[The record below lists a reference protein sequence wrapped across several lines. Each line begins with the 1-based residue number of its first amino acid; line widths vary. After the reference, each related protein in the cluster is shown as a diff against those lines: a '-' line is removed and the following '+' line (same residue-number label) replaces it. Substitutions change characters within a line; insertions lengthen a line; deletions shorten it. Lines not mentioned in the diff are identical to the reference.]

1 MQWALPV
8 APGSIF
14 TAYMTIAAMKTNMAV
29 LVVFVALTL
38 TFLFLTIGAGAR
50 GHTDMIKIGGWLGIV
65 TALLAWYASAAGV
78 INETHG
84 KVVLPVGPL
93 G

>member
-1 MQWALPV
+1 
-8 APGSIF
+8 
-14 TAYMTIAAMKTNMAV
+14 MT
-29 LVVFVALTL
+29 
-38 TFLFLTIGAGAR
+38 
-50 GHTDMIKIGGWLGIV
+50 KIGGWLGIV

-93 G
+93 S

>member
-1 MQWALPV
+1 
-8 APGSIF
+8 
-14 TAYMTIAAMKTNMAV
+14 MT
-29 LVVFVALTL
+29 
-38 TFLFLTIGAGAR
+38 
-50 GHTDMIKIGGWLGIV
+50 KIGGWLGII

>member
-1 MQWALPV
+1 
-8 APGSIF
+8 
-14 TAYMTIAAMKTNMAV
+14 
-29 LVVFVALTL
+29 
-38 TFLFLTIGAGAR
+38 
-50 GHTDMIKIGGWLGIV
+50 
-65 TALLAWYASAAGV
+65 LLAWYASAAGV